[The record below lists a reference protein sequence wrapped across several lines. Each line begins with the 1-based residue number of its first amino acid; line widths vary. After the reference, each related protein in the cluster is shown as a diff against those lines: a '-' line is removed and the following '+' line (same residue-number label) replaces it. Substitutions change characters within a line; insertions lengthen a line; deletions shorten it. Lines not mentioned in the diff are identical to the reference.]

1 MVGWV
6 VMYIQDPKLL
16 GVFISDVRTSGFWA
30 SGGLRPSEIGFGW
43 TGGPRLG
50 LDTSLV
56 IDDL

>member
-1 MVGWV
+1 
-6 VMYIQDPKLL
+6 MYLQDPKLL
-16 GVFISDVRTSGFWA
+16 GVFISAVFWA
-30 SGGLRPSEIGFGW
+30 SGGLGPSKIGFGW

>member
-6 VMYIQDPKLL
+6 FMYTQDPKLL
-16 GVFISDVRTSGFWA
+16 GVFISDVRISGFWA
-30 SGGLRPSEIGFGW
+30 SGGW